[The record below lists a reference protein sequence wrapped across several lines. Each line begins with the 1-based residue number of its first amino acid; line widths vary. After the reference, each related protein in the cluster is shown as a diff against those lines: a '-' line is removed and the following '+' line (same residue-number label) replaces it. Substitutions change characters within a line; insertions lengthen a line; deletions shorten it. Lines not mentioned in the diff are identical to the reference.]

1 MLVKGLRKRGKSYDI
16 ARVSGLLVLAGLAA
30 SVAPSCAISA
40 DRSAAGF
47 RLAFRDVSRATARQ
61 AELLVRHLVDIR
73 HGDDAGCRKNHPIDW
88 SL

>member
-1 MLVKGLRKRGKSYDI
+1 MLVKGLRKRGKSHDI

-30 SVAPSCAISA
+30 SAASSCAISA
-40 DRSAAGF
+40 NRSAAGF
-47 RLAFRDVSRATARQ
+47 RLAFRDVSRTAVLK

-73 HGDDAGCRKNHPIDW
+73 HGDDAGYRKNHPIDW